1 MFFYGLLGN
10 NKVMSLFKDI
20 IIDTGPDFV
29 EEDKLCQQLNNPNS
43 IIAGVDEAGRGPWAG
58 PVVAA
63 AAILDA
69 RDFPEGLNDSKKL
82 SKKKR
87 DALYPL
93 IMEKAQVGIGIAT
106 VEEIDQT
113 NILAASL
120 LAMVRA
126 VENLPVAVDGI
137 LVDGNREPP
146 TDLPKKCLIKG
157 DSRSLSIAAASIIAK
172 NFRDKIMS
180 DLAKIHPEYGWD
192 KNAGYGVPK
201 HINALRLVGVTPHH
215 RKSFAPIKRILDED
229 SDTSY

>member
-1 MFFYGLLGN
+1 
-10 NKVMSLFKDI
+10 MSLFEDI
-20 IIDTGPDFV
+20 IIETGPDFV
-29 EEDKLCQQLNNPNS
+29 EEDKLRQHLSNPNA

-63 AAILDA
+63 AAILNPA
-69 RDFPEGLNDSKKL
+69 DFPEGLNDSKKL

-87 DALYPL
+87 DALYPV
-93 IMEKAQVGIGIAT
+93 IMEKAQIGIGIAS

-126 VENLPVAVDGI
+126 VENLPQQVDGI

-157 DSRSLSIAAASIIAK
+157 DGRSLSIAAASIIAK

-201 HINALRLVGVTPHH
+201 HIDALRLVGVTPYH
-215 RKSFAPIKRILDED
+215 RKSFAPVKRLLDEE
-229 SDTSY
+229 SETSN